1 MFFYFILYQYFCR
14 IIRLIVIFA
23 AVLYAILMLYN
34 LKKADAISIA
44 LQSPRKRVMPMST
57 MEVLTLILVILAA
70 LIYIDQHNKK

>member
-1 MFFYFILYQYFCR
+1 
-14 IIRLIVIFA
+14 
-23 AVLYAILMLYN
+23 LYN

-70 LIYIDQHNKK
+70 LTCIDQHNKK